1 MTWPLQVEVSDHP
14 WNGARS
20 SPLLCPGSG
29 GGVVPVAC
37 TPPFKLNSSLSARPE
52 KFPETSFLGT
62 HEEGPDPDPEPHR
75 GTHTRSEA
83 HAARTEKESHGTVY
97 AAGGAPAQT
106 QVFR

>member
-1 MTWPLQVEVSDHP
+1 MPAP
-14 WNGARS
+14 
-20 SPLLCPGSG
+20 P
-29 GGVVPVAC
+29 
-37 TPPFKLNSSLSARPE
+37 PPFKLNSSLSAWPE

-83 HAARTEKESHGTVY
+83 HAARIDKESHGMVCD
-97 AAGGAPAQT
+97 AGWAPAQT

>member
-1 MTWPLQVEVSDHP
+1 MFIPPSLPRLW
-14 WNGARS
+14 
-20 SPLLCPGSG
+20 G
-29 GGVVPVAC
+29 GGPC
-37 TPPFKLNSSLSARPE
+37 CLHRPPPFKLNSSLSAWPE

-83 HAARTEKESHGTVY
+83 HAARIDKESHGMVCD
-97 AAGGAPAQT
+97 AGWAPAQT